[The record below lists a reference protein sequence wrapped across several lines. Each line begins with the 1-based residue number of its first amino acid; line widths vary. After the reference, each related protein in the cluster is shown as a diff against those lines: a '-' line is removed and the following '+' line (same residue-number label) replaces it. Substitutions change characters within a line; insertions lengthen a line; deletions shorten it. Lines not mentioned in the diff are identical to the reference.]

1 MQKMAHLMNLCETVQ
16 VHELFCYMQCYFE
29 NQAIQAIASIQTECM
44 YEY

>member
-1 MQKMAHLMNLCETVQ
+1 MAHLMNLCETA
-16 VHELFCYMQCYFE
+16 LFCYTQCYFE